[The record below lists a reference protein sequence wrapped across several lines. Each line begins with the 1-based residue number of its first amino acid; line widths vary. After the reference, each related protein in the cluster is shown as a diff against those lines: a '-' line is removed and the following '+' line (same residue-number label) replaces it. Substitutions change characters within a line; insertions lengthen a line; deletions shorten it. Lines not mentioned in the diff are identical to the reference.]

1 MKVLIIEDS
10 PEVVESVRLIFQL
23 RWPGVELLSASEGEK
38 GVERAKTECPDLI
51 ILDLG
56 LPDKDGL
63 DVLPEIRTFSNA
75 ALIILTA
82 RGDEISKVKGLE
94 LGADDYIVK
103 PFSPAEFW
111 ARVRA
116 ALRRSQMPV
125 PQADPGLVIQKRLK
139 IDYTAQEVSI
149 SDEPVKL
156 APSAFKL
163 LCHLVSNEG
172 KVLSTQT
179 LLESLVGK
187 EYTAEVDYVNVY
199 IRHLRDKLEENPSNP
214 KMILGDPQEGYRFV
228 GGQ

>member
-10 PEVVESVRLIFQL
+10 PEIVESVRLIFQVK
-23 RWPGVELLSASEGEK
+23 WPGAELLSASEGEK
-38 GVERAKTECPDLI
+38 GVELAKAESPDLI

-56 LPDKDGL
+56 LPDRDGL

-75 ALIILTA
+75 PLIILTA
-82 RGDEISKVKGLE
+82 RGDEVNKVRGLE

-103 PFSPAEFW
+103 PFSPAEFS

-116 ALRRSQMPV
+116 AVRRSQMPV
-125 PQADPGLVIQKRLK
+125 PQADPGPVIQKRLK
-139 IDYTAQEVSI
+139 IDYAAQEVSI
-149 SDEPVKL
+149 RGEPVKL

-163 LCHLVSNEG
+163 LCHLANNEG
-172 KVLSTQT
+172 KVLSTEM

-199 IRHLRDKLEENPSNP
+199 IRHLRAKLEEDPSNP
-214 KMILGDPQEGYRFV
+214 KMILGDPREGYKYDS
-228 GGQ
+228 GK

>member
-10 PEVVESVRLIFQL
+10 PEIVESVRLIFQVK
-23 RWPGVELLSASEGEK
+23 WPGAELLSASEGEK
-38 GVERAKTECPDLI
+38 GVELAKAESPDLI

-56 LPDKDGL
+56 LPDRDGL

-75 ALIILTA
+75 PLIILTA
-82 RGDEISKVKGLE
+82 RGDEVNKVRGLE

-103 PFSPAEFW
+103 PFSPAEFS

-116 ALRRSQMPV
+116 AVRRSQMPV
-125 PQADPGLVIQKRLK
+125 TQAELGPVIHKRLK
-139 IDYTAQEVSI
+139 IDYAAQEVSI
-149 SDEPVKL
+149 RGEPVKL

-163 LCHLVSNEG
+163 LCHLANNEG
-172 KVLSTQT
+172 KVLSTEM

-214 KMILGDPQEGYRFV
+214 KMILGDPREGYKYDS
-228 GGQ
+228 GK

>member
-1 MKVLIIEDS
+1 MKILIIEDS
-10 PEVVESVRLIFQL
+10 PEIVESVQLIFQV
-23 RWPGVELLSASEGEK
+23 RWPGVELLSASEGER
-38 GVERAKTECPDLI
+38 GMELAKTESPDLI

-56 LPDKDGL
+56 LPDRDGL
-63 DVLPEIRTFSNA
+63 DVLPEIRSFSNA
-75 ALIILTA
+75 PLIILTA
-82 RGDEISKVKGLE
+82 RGDEVNKVKGLE

-103 PFSPAEFW
+103 PFSPAELS

-116 ALRRSQMPV
+116 VVRRSKTPTS
-125 PQADPGLVIQKRLK
+125 QADLGPVIRKRLK
-139 IDYTAQEVSI
+139 IDYAAQGVSI
-149 SDEPVKL
+149 GNKSVKL
-156 APSAFKL
+156 APSVFKL

-214 KMILGDPQEGYRFV
+214 KMILGDPREGYRFV
-228 GGQ
+228 SGQ

>member
-10 PEVVESVRLIFQL
+10 PEIVESVRLIFQVK
-23 RWPGVELLSASEGEK
+23 WPGVELLSASEGEK
-38 GVERAKTECPDLI
+38 GVELAKAESPDLI

-56 LPDKDGL
+56 LPDRDGL

-75 ALIILTA
+75 PLIILTA
-82 RGDEISKVKGLE
+82 RGDEVNKVRGLE

-103 PFSPAEFW
+103 PFSPAEFS

-116 ALRRSQMPV
+116 AVRRSQMPV
-125 PQADPGLVIQKRLK
+125 PQADPGPVIQKRLK
-139 IDYTAQEVSI
+139 IDYAAQEVSI
-149 SDEPVKL
+149 RGEPVKL

-163 LCHLVSNEG
+163 LCHLASNEG
-172 KVLSTQT
+172 KVLSTEM

-214 KMILGDPQEGYRFV
+214 KMILGDPRAGYRYV

>member
-10 PEVVESVRLIFQL
+10 PEIVESVRLIFQVK
-23 RWPGVELLSASEGEK
+23 WPGAELLSASEGEK
-38 GVERAKTECPDLI
+38 GVELAKAESPDLI

-56 LPDKDGL
+56 LPDRDGL

-75 ALIILTA
+75 PLIILTA
-82 RGDEISKVKGLE
+82 RGDEVSKVRGLE

-103 PFSPAEFW
+103 PFSPAEFS

-116 ALRRSQMPV
+116 AVRRSQMPV
-125 PQADPGLVIQKRLK
+125 TQAELGPVIHKRLK
-139 IDYTAQEVSI
+139 IDYAAQEVSI
-149 SDEPVKL
+149 RGEPVKL

-163 LCHLVSNEG
+163 LCHLASNEG
-172 KVLSTQT
+172 KVLSTEM

-214 KMILGDPQEGYRFV
+214 KMILGDPREGYKYDS
-228 GGQ
+228 GK